1 MKAWFLYHAHID
13 KSCLSPA
20 PISSAKM
27 VIMPS
32 LCGSSGSVVGG
43 ALSAF
48 CVCQKG
54 VQEQKWRYGSVQVWA
69 VLYKESRML
78 KRLVAWKMRG
88 GGGGERRKRGGN
100 CGRGLLG
107 EATKDSRAVRRAERA
122 G

>member
-88 GGGGERRKRGGN
+88 GRGGGKGEKGGELWK
-100 CGRGLLG
+100 GLLG
-107 EATKDSRAVRRAERA
+107 RRDYWDE
-122 G
+122 GF